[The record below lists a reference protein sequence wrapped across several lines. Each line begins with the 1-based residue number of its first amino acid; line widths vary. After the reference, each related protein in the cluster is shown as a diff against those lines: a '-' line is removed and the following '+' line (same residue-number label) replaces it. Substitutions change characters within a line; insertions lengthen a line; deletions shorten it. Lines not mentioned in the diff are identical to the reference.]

1 LIVGA
6 TALALT
12 LAGARVP
19 AVRWWMMIGLLA
31 SIPALGLIPAWVAL
45 ALVSLLVAVLALVE
59 RGQAPNAI
67 QPGSGSPNISS
78 R

>member
-1 LIVGA
+1 MIIV
-6 TALALT
+6 
-12 LAGARVP
+12 
-19 AVRWWMMIGLLA
+19 LLA
-31 SIPALGLIPAWVAL
+31 SIPVLGMIPAWVAL

-59 RGQAPNAI
+59 RDQRPSAI